1 MAAKET
7 NVKAAG
13 DPWQTMVTVKLQKAP
28 HGQENFRFVSVNG
41 RNFKIQKGVEVKVPL
56 PVAEVLKNSYE
67 AMDQAD
73 EYLEKITSEITS
85 E

>member
-1 MAAKET
+1 MAAVKET
-7 NVKAAG
+7 AVKSAG
-13 DPWQTMVTVKLQKAP
+13 DPWQKRVTIKLAKAP
-28 HGQENFRFVSVNG
+28 HGQENYRFVSVNG

-73 EYLEKITSEITS
+73 EYLEKITSE
-85 E
+85 